1 MTCPARIYG
10 ICIYIVYYIHTGI
23 HIYVRIITRGPRLPS
38 QPNGWLRGRIRREL
52 AGDDVCRPYPRQMA
66 LVEKDFLQL
75 SEEGRTWL
83 STVRMFFVNDV

>member
-1 MTCPARIYG
+1 ME
-10 ICIYIVYYIHTGI
+10 
-23 HIYVRIITRGPRLPS
+23 PRLPP

-83 STVRMFFVNDV
+83 STVMTSSLM

>member
-1 MTCPARIYG
+1 MFNYRISQIAG
-10 ICIYIVYYIHTGI
+10 IV
-23 HIYVRIITRGPRLPS
+23 RGPASPLG
-38 QPNGWLRGRIRREL
+38 QNGWLRGRIRREL

-83 STVRMFFVNDV
+83 STVMASSLM

>member
-1 MTCPARIYG
+1 MANVQVCYSSELALLHQLSSPSGA
-10 ICIYIVYYIHTGI
+10 
-23 HIYVRIITRGPRLPS
+23 LP
-38 QPNGWLRGRIRREL
+38 PPLGLNGWLRGRIRREL

-83 STVRMFFVNDV
+83 STVMASSLM